1 VAAADDPEGL
11 ARRVLRENSGK
22 RVMVIGHVNTVPAI
36 VAALSGK
43 SDIPSV
49 DEQDFATMYV
59 VTVPSIGRANLLRL
73 SY

>member
-1 VAAADDPEGL
+1 
-11 ARRVLRENSGK
+11 
-22 RVMVIGHVNTVPAI
+22 VPAI

-43 SDIPSV
+43 NGIPSV
-49 DEQDFATMYV
+49 DDQDFATMYV